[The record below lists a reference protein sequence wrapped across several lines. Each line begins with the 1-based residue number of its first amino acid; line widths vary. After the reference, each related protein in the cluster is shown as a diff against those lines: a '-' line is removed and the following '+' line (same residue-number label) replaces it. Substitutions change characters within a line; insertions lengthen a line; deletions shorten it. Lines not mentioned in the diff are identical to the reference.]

1 MKTFIAFAPQ
11 QPEGKLQLSHYIPQG
26 NTRLEYGETRFPIM
40 PVINGY
46 ADPGEQ
52 IHVILVVQDHDH
64 CRHNETYFRQELEA
78 LMARKNLSAWTAS
91 EDGSLYDRVEVP
103 YDDAVSAHI
112 QTLQKL
118 IDMIRDGDDLHACIT
133 YGSKPAPMVELMAL
147 RYARQIKKGCYIS
160 CIVYGQYDW
169 DKKQMKLYDETALA
183 HLDDIVRMLA
193 EYRDPNP
200 KATLDRIIAM

>member
-1 MKTFIAFAPQ
+1 
-11 QPEGKLQLSHYIPQG
+11 
-26 NTRLEYGETRFPIM
+26 
-40 PVINGY
+40 
-46 ADPGEQ
+46 
-52 IHVILVVQDHDH
+52 
-64 CRHNETYFRQELEA
+64 
-78 LMARKNLSAWTAS
+78 
-91 EDGSLYDRVEVP
+91 
-103 YDDAVSAHI
+103 
-112 QTLQKL
+112 
-118 IDMIRDGDDLHACIT
+118 
-133 YGSKPAPMVELMAL
+133 MVELMAL